1 MQFKSSFLKEA
12 KWRGFIHQ
20 ATDIEALDALMAEK
34 PIVAYI
40 GFDPTGDSLHVG
52 HMVSI
57 MLLRLLQKHG
67 HHPIALL
74 GGATAKIGDPTGK
87 DTIRQALSD
96 EQIQHNADSLKE
108 SFKPYLNFEGTKNN
122 AVMINN
128 AQWLSKLNYLD
139 FLSTYGRHFSIN
151 RMLTFDSVK
160 TRLEREQPLSF
171 LEFNYMIFQAYDFV
185 ELNKSKE
192 CVLQCGGS
200 DQWGNIVNGVELG
213 RRIVNKT
220 LFGLTT
226 PLVTTSSG
234 AKMGKT
240 EKGAVWLKKDKLSPF
255 DYWQFWRNTEDEDV
269 IKYLK
274 LFTDLDLETIQSFE
288 HLKFEELND
297 IKRLLADET
306 TKILHGETC
315 LKDIHATVQTLF
327 EKGQGSDLTQLPT
340 FEIEKE
346 HLLKTPIE
354 DLFVYVNLCSSK
366 GEARRL
372 IDGKGARIQDNI
384 VSNAKDFIDMSI
396 LSGDLIKLSSGKKK
410 HHVLKVI

>member
-12 KWRGFIHQ
+12 QWRGFIHQ
-20 ATDIEALDALMAEK
+20 ATDIEALDELMANES
-34 PIVAYI
+34 IVAYI

-67 HHPIALL
+67 HKPIALL

-87 DTIRQALSD
+87 DAMRQALSD
-96 EQIQHNADSLKE
+96 EQIEHNAESLKDC
-108 SFKPYLNFEGTKNN
+108 FKPYLNFDNIENN
-122 AVMINN
+122 AIMLNN
-128 AQWLSKLNYLD
+128 ADWLSKLNYLE

-171 LEFNYMIFQAYDFV
+171 LEFNYMIFQGYDFV
-185 ELNKSKE
+185 ELSKTYN

-200 DQWGNIVNGVELG
+200 DQWGNIVSGVDLG
-213 RRIVNKT
+213 RRILNKSI
-220 LFGLTT
+220 FGFTT
-226 PLVTTSSG
+226 PLVTTSGG

-255 DYWQFWRNTEDEDV
+255 DYWQFWRNTEDADV

-274 LFTDLDLETIQSFE
+274 LFTDLDFETIQSFE

-297 IKRLLADET
+297 IKKLLADET
-306 TKILHGETC
+306 TKILHGVDC
-315 LKDIHATVQTLF
+315 LDEIHTTIKTLY
-327 EKGQGSDLTQLPT
+327 EKGSGSDLSQLPT
-340 FEIEKE
+340 FEIEKDV
-346 HLLKTPIE
+346 LLKIPIE
-354 DLFVYVNLCSSK
+354 DLFVFVNLCASK

-372 IDGKGARIQDNI
+372 IDGKGARIQDNL
-384 VSNAKDFIDMSI
+384 VQNGKDFIDISVHN
-396 LSGDLIKLSSGKKK
+396 DNLIKLSSGKKK
-410 HHVLKVI
+410 HHVLKVL